1 VHEKT
6 SVPTTREYVA
16 TSGNEVVKVLQSAAE
31 LIPVPL
37 LRDALGVAIKVI
49 EACEVSSPH
58 MLKQGALTN
67 FFNTGSY
74 GC

>member
-1 VHEKT
+1 
-6 SVPTTREYVA
+6 
-16 TSGNEVVKVLQSAAE
+16 VLQSAAE

-37 LRDALGVAIKVI
+37 LRDALRVAIKVI

-58 MLKQGALTN
+58 MLKQCALTK